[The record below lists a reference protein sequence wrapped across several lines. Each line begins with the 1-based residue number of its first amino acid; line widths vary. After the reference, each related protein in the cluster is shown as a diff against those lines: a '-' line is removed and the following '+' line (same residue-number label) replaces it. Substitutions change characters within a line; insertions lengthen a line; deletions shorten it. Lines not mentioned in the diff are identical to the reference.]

1 MARPL
6 IVIDPKPWSLDKIFE
21 PKVLAQLE
29 AELATHEGPGRM
41 PAEPFESCLPEMAL
55 LIGQI
60 DMPKARLDR
69 ARNLRAIHQR
79 RDQFPA
85 EYRLQDLL

>member
-1 MARPL
+1 
-6 IVIDPKPWSLDKIFE
+6 
-21 PKVLAQLE
+21 
-29 AELATHEGPGRM
+29 M